1 MHGNWVCRANWL
13 HRDKKNFSVCAT
25 ENIIIITK
33 KQQKDNMLYNAKHD
47 LLKLEVLQVYK
58 NDL

>member
-1 MHGNWVCRANWL
+1 MCNRKHNNNN
-13 HRDKKNFSVCAT
+13 K
-25 ENIIIITK
+25 K
-33 KQQKDNMLYNAKHD
+33 KQKNNMLYNAKHD